1 MYNGVGL
8 PTSRGSGS
16 NGYTQANK
24 FLAKPKNISAMA
36 KAGEDGRLGGG
47 GGGVS
52 EKKPNKDILEH
63 QRKRLIELKLVQL
76 QDKLVDHGYTDAEIA
91 ERLAEARKNLE
102 ATASFALS
110 DKKEIDSANGF

>member
-47 GGGVS
+47 GGVS

-63 QRKRLIELKLVQL
+63 QRKRQIELKLVQL
-76 QDKLVDHGYTDAEIA
+76 QDKLVDHG
-91 ERLAEARKNLE
+91 
-102 ATASFALS
+102 
-110 DKKEIDSANGF
+110 